1 MPEREGRQL
10 STADLAGAEPRRERT
25 AGAAVMDRPERPEN
39 EAEPEATPLFSPEDA
54 RAMHDR
60 WTSIQAGFVDEPR
73 GAVHQADVLVAETI
87 QRLAETFAR
96 EKSTLEE
103 QWSRGDDISTE
114 DLRQALRKYR
124 SFFDRLLS
132 V

>member
-1 MPEREGRQL
+1 MDERNREL
-10 STADLAGAEPRRERT
+10 STADLAGAATRREAR
-25 AGAAVMDRPERPEN
+25 AGTAVMERPEA
-39 EAEPEATPLFSPEDA
+39 AEDHRTPLFSSDDSQ
-54 RAMHDR
+54 RMHER

-73 GAVHQADVLVAETI
+73 EAVRQADTLVAETI

-96 EKSTLEE
+96 EKASLEE
-103 QWSRGDDISTE
+103 QWGRGDDISTE
-114 DLRQALRKYR
+114 DLRQALRRYR

>member
-1 MPEREGRQL
+1 MPEREGREL
-10 STADLAGAEPRRERT
+10 STADLVGAEPRRRGT
-25 AGAAVMDRPERPEN
+25 AGAAVMDRPEN
-39 EAEPEATPLFSPEDA
+39 EIEPEKTPLFSPADA
-54 RAMHDR
+54 RGMHDR

-73 GAVHQADVLVAETI
+73 EAVHQADVLVAETI

>member
-1 MPEREGRQL
+1 MPDRKDREL
-10 STADLAGAEPRRERT
+10 STADLAGMEPGREGT
-25 AGAAVMDRPERPEN
+25 AGTAVMDRPEI
-39 EAEPEATPLFSPEDA
+39 EADAAKTPLFSPEDA

-73 GAVHQADVLVAETI
+73 EAVHQADVLVAETI

-103 QWSRGDDISTE
+103 QWSRGGDISTE